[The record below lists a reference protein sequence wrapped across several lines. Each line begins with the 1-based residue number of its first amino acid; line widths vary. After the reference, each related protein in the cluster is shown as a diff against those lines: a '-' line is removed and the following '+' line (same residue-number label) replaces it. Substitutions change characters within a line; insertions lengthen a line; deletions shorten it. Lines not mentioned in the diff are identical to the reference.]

1 MHDIVIVGGGP
12 GGYAAAL
19 YAENFGLSVAL
30 IDEERPGGTCL
41 IRGCIPAKQ
50 WLYIAEVF
58 STVSHAAEFGV
69 VTEQPT
75 LDWEAALA
83 RKTQTVEGLVRGL
96 GGLLKKKGVEV
107 ITGYGRLAG
116 PGKVEVETD
125 EGKNTIEGRAVIL
138 ASGSYSRTIPGYDFD
153 GEKIVSSDHALD
165 WPQRPNRVAIVGGG
179 VIGCEFASFLVDVG
193 TEVHVF
199 EVMDQIIPGSDAEAS
214 KQLQR
219 QLQKRGVKF
228 HIGVGVDA
236 PKVGETVVVPFGDD
250 SVEVDVVLVS
260 VGRGP
265 RTDDVG
271 LDTVSA
277 KLDRGFV
284 EVDLNTMQTAQPGLY
299 AVGDIVAGTPQL
311 AHVGFAEGIAA
322 VTHIGT
328 GKARAGQ
335 LSGHPQGHLHP
346 SRSGR
351 GRSDRGPSRR
361 ARVGGGVGEA
371 RIQRR
376 GPGDHH
382 RRQPGFR
389 QGDLGEGRPHR
400 GGCRRRPA
408 GGRVDSRTHVFS
420 GLGGSAR
427 RGGRLHPCPPELV
440 RSGRR
445 DTHVRRRPQSSLRG
459 ATLATTVSMPQL
471 GETVTEGTI
480 LRWAK
485 QVGDTIAE
493 DEVLV
498 EISTDKVDT
507 EVPSP
512 AAGTILEILVNEGD
526 TVSVGTP
533 MVVIG
538 AEGEAAPSAEEK
550 PAEPETPEETP
561 AAEEKPA
568 EPEPTGRGA
577 EARRACPGRESS
589 GRGRE
594 GCRAGPGR
602 GGEGARA
609 F

>member
-30 IDEERPGGTCL
+30 VDEERPGGTCL

-116 PGKVEVETD
+116 PGKVDVQTD
-125 EGKNTIEGRAVIL
+125 EGKSTIEGGAVIL
-138 ASGSYSRTIPGYDFD
+138 ASGSYPRTLPGYDFD
-153 GEKIVSSDHALD
+153 GDKIVSTDHALD
-165 WPQRPNRVAIVGGG
+165 WPQRPNRVAIIGGG

-199 EVMDQIIPGSDAEAS
+199 EVMDQIIPGSDDEAS

-228 HIGVGVDA
+228 HIGVAVDA
-236 PKVGETVVVPFGDD
+236 PKVGETVVVPFGED

-284 EVDLNTMQTAQPGLY
+284 EVDPDTMLTAQPGLY

-328 GKARAGQ
+328 GRARPVNYQAIPRVTYTHPEVAEVGLTEAEAAERGLEVTSAKHALNGIGRAIIIGDNQGFAKVISEKDGPIVGAAVVGPHAGE
-335 LSGHPQGHLHP
+335 LIHELMYAVGWEALPDEAAAFIHAHP
-346 SRSGR
+346 SLSE
-351 GRSDRGPSRR
+351 
-361 ARVGGGVGEA
+361 VVGE
-371 RIQRR
+371 
-376 GPGDHH
+376 
-382 RRQPGFR
+382 
-389 QGDLGEGRPHR
+389 
-400 GGCRRRPA
+400 
-408 GGRVDSRTHVFS
+408 
-420 GLGGSAR
+420 
-427 RGGRLHPCPPELV
+427 
-440 RSGRR
+440 
-445 DTHVRRRPQSSLRG
+445 
-459 ATLATTVSMPQL
+459 TLMS
-471 GETVTEGTI
+471 
-480 LRWAK
+480 
-485 QVGDTIAE
+485 
-493 DEVLV
+493 
-498 EISTDKVDT
+498 
-507 EVPSP
+507 
-512 AAGTILEILVNEGD
+512 AAGHSLH
-526 TVSVGTP
+526 
-533 MVVIG
+533 
-538 AEGEAAPSAEEK
+538 
-550 PAEPETPEETP
+550 
-561 AAEEKPA
+561 
-568 EPEPTGRGA
+568 
-577 EARRACPGRESS
+577 
-589 GRGRE
+589 
-594 GCRAGPGR
+594 
-602 GGEGARA
+602 
-609 F
+609 

>member
-1 MHDIVIVGGGP
+1 MVHDIVIVGGGP

-30 IDEERPGGTCL
+30 VDEERPGGTCL

-50 WLYIAEVF
+50 WLYVAEVF

-96 GGLLKKKGVEV
+96 DGLLKKKGVEV

-125 EGKNTIEGRAVIL
+125 EGKSTIEGGAVIL
-138 ASGSYSRTIPGYDFD
+138 ASGSYARTLPGYDFD
-153 GEKIVSSDHALD
+153 GDKIVSSDHALD
-165 WPQRPNRVAIVGGG
+165 WPQRPNRVAIIGGG
-179 VIGCEFASFLVDVG
+179 VIGCEFASFLADVG
-193 TEVHVF
+193 TDVHVF

-236 PKVGETVVVPFGDD
+236 PKVGETVVVPFGAE

-284 EVDLNTMQTAQPGLY
+284 EVDLNTMLTAQPGLY

-328 GKARAGQ
+328 GRARPVNYQAIPRVTYTHPEVAEVGLTETQAAERGLEVAAAKHALNGIGRAIIIGDNQGFAKVISEKDGPIVGAAVVGPHAGE
-335 LSGHPQGHLHP
+335 LIHELMYAVGWEALPDEAAAFIHAHP
-346 SRSGR
+346 SLSEVVGETLMSAA
-351 GRSDRGPSRR
+351 GRS
-361 ARVGGGVGEA
+361 
-371 RIQRR
+371 
-376 GPGDHH
+376 
-382 RRQPGFR
+382 
-389 QGDLGEGRPHR
+389 
-400 GGCRRRPA
+400 
-408 GGRVDSRTHVFS
+408 
-420 GLGGSAR
+420 
-427 RGGRLHPCPPELV
+427 LH
-440 RSGRR
+440 
-445 DTHVRRRPQSSLRG
+445 
-459 ATLATTVSMPQL
+459 
-471 GETVTEGTI
+471 
-480 LRWAK
+480 
-485 QVGDTIAE
+485 
-493 DEVLV
+493 
-498 EISTDKVDT
+498 
-507 EVPSP
+507 
-512 AAGTILEILVNEGD
+512 
-526 TVSVGTP
+526 
-533 MVVIG
+533 
-538 AEGEAAPSAEEK
+538 
-550 PAEPETPEETP
+550 
-561 AAEEKPA
+561 
-568 EPEPTGRGA
+568 
-577 EARRACPGRESS
+577 
-589 GRGRE
+589 
-594 GCRAGPGR
+594 
-602 GGEGARA
+602 
-609 F
+609 